1 MATNLKA
8 EISELFNHYSVDIL
22 DGGLFTQENHITD
35 RALLLHLEEIL
46 KGHPYG
52 NINKLLG
59 YTEHPSYS
67 EDSGW
72 GIMFEDKNGEKVW
85 CHLADT
91 FWAI

>member
-8 EISELFNHYSVDIL
+8 EISELLNHYSVDIL
-22 DGGLFTQENHITD
+22 DSSLFIQENHITD
-35 RALLLHLEEIL
+35 RAVLLHLEEIL
-46 KGHPYG
+46 KGRQYG

-72 GIMFEDKNGEKVW
+72 GIMLEDKNGKKVW